1 MSSRVF
7 GAEPA
12 EYGSG
17 PVAPGKV
24 TYTPE
29 VVTRPGAPRVYFLAL
44 KRHFFPARL
53 TLTNAARFKW
63 PIPSGQTPAS
73 LVQEK
78 PEEVAKLGGYWRK
91 AGTCGIHP
99 GGGEH
104 FCWERSVIEDLFQAE
119 GGNPAELKAGPIP
132 VKTLRALDVRLL
144 PEWKKQL
151 IFVAE
156 VRMLYN
162 SCTGKGAEGEREF
175 EERYQALHTATWE
188 AVLEVRGLPPPSTP
202 VLEPYRTVPPPP
214 AITGA
219 ALAEL
224 APQVMLDYPV
234 NDVMPR
240 HIARWMVEKVP
251 KFLMQDWTQLFCVYH
266 RGVPDL
272 QQTRLLVE
280 RHRLE
285 ILFTTV
291 PQCLKSGG
299 IHIPPSW
306 QAVVRFGG
314 QPFEGNTRAGV
325 NQVVAAILGL
335 TDEQGKVLDCKVI
348 NASMLWCAKD
358 YPSWGAKYNIM
369 TQDGKTLALH
379 NTVQRNWRQRTGA
392 RQQNLRTRPATKSQS
407 LRNQQLYR

>member
-1 MSSRVF
+1 
-7 GAEPA
+7 
-12 EYGSG
+12 
-17 PVAPGKV
+17 
-24 TYTPE
+24 
-29 VVTRPGAPRVYFLAL
+29 
-44 KRHFFPARL
+44 
-53 TLTNAARFKW
+53 
-63 PIPSGQTPAS
+63 
-73 LVQEK
+73 
-78 PEEVAKLGGYWRK
+78 
-91 AGTCGIHP
+91 
-99 GGGEH
+99 
-104 FCWERSVIEDLFQAE
+104 
-119 GGNPAELKAGPIP
+119 
-132 VKTLRALDVRLL
+132 
-144 PEWKKQL
+144 
-151 IFVAE
+151 
-156 VRMLYN
+156 MLYN
-162 SCTGKGAEGEREF
+162 SCTGKGAEGESEF

-214 AITGA
+214 AFTGA

-335 TDEQGKVLDCKVI
+335 TDEQGKVLDCKAI

-379 NTVQRNWRQRTGA
+379 NTVQRDWRQRNGV
-392 RQQNLRTRPATKSQS
+392 RQPKLRTRPATKSQS